1 MKNLKTISIKS
12 LIILLFLLIQ
22 NNKVSAQ
29 EIKWLRIGELQAP
42 INEIGAEYEGE
53 IPSGSTINN
62 FFSWPV
68 QYGIDQTTT
77 RMKAL
82 WIGCK
87 NFDDPVEKK
96 LKSVKVIGS
105 GPRDFADRPNQIFPV
120 EIKLIG
126 KTPRSMVSVDDFLD
140 DDVFDVLDSI
150 DANLPCDRMVL
161 VRFNTSI
168 GITVTKK
175 VMAFAT
181 SEHGNYFIND
191 YVFKNTGIYNLQGDA
206 QQQTMQDVWFYF
218 FYRYAFAGVTSL
230 SFGSTWGHFFTTW
243 GPNTINHSFGED
255 PNNPEFIDNNGKSM
269 RGFYSWPGPFQGS
282 PRPSYAE
289 DWGTPKLDAPEAGTL
304 GTAKYAGCVTLHADV
319 SSQDQ
324 SDDPLQPRNSWFISS
339 DGTHADQNV
348 SQYNESEMQERY
360 DIMSEGHPTV
370 KHDGLVGDE
379 YPADYNDP
387 KRNTG
392 GGTSQGQGFG
402 PYTLAPGDSIHIV
415 FAEGV
420 SGISWEKGREVG
432 ANWLQWYNGTST
444 PTLIKPDGS
453 QTTDYNLYKR
463 IWFETGKDSIL
474 KTYRN
479 AINNYNA
486 GYNIHLPPP
495 PPDSFIVTSYQG
507 MIRLTWSDNAASDP
521 LFNGYVI
528 YRSRGNVMN
537 WTTVYEKIFE
547 CNKSNVVHSF
557 DDVTVERD
565 SEYFYYIQSKNDGSN
580 NDVNLGVPLLSSKFY
595 TMTNKPASLITDV
608 EKDGR
613 DILRYFTLKQNYPNP
628 FNPST
633 NFEFRLPAEAF
644 AKAGIADRGFVS
656 LKVFDLLGN
665 EVATIVNEELSAGS
679 YKYPWNASGLASGV
693 YFYKLQA
700 GNFSDVKKLILMK

>member
-206 QQQTMQDVWFYF
+206 
-218 FYRYAFAGVTSL
+218 
-230 SFGSTWGHFFTTW
+230 
-243 GPNTINHSFGED
+243 
-255 PNNPEFIDNNGKSM
+255 
-269 RGFYSWPGPFQGS
+269 
-282 PRPSYAE
+282 
-289 DWGTPKLDAPEAGTL
+289 
-304 GTAKYAGCVTLHADV
+304 
-319 SSQDQ
+319 
-324 SDDPLQPRNSWFISS
+324 
-339 DGTHADQNV
+339 
-348 SQYNESEMQERY
+348 
-360 DIMSEGHPTV
+360 
-370 KHDGLVGDE
+370 
-379 YPADYNDP
+379 
-387 KRNTG
+387 
-392 GGTSQGQGFG
+392 
-402 PYTLAPGDSIHIV
+402 
-415 FAEGV
+415 
-420 SGISWEKGREVG
+420 
-432 ANWLQWYNGTST
+432 
-444 PTLIKPDGS
+444 
-453 QTTDYNLYKR
+453 
-463 IWFETGKDSIL
+463 
-474 KTYRN
+474 
-479 AINNYNA
+479 
-486 GYNIHLPPP
+486 
-495 PPDSFIVTSYQG
+495 
-507 MIRLTWSDNAASDP
+507 
-521 LFNGYVI
+521 
-528 YRSRGNVMN
+528 
-537 WTTVYEKIFE
+537 
-547 CNKSNVVHSF
+547 
-557 DDVTVERD
+557 
-565 SEYFYYIQSKNDGSN
+565 
-580 NDVNLGVPLLSSKFY
+580 
-595 TMTNKPASLITDV
+595 
-608 EKDGR
+608 
-613 DILRYFTLKQNYPNP
+613 
-628 FNPST
+628 
-633 NFEFRLPAEAF
+633 
-644 AKAGIADRGFVS
+644 
-656 LKVFDLLGN
+656 
-665 EVATIVNEELSAGS
+665 
-679 YKYPWNASGLASGV
+679 
-693 YFYKLQA
+693 
-700 GNFSDVKKLILMK
+700 